1 MGKEFDLHRH
11 DEYSTFDGYGKPAEL
26 AKLAKELGY
35 DSLCTTNHGNTNG
48 LVQTYKACK
57 ENEIKAI
64 LGVEGYFLPK
74 YKEKERGYHLILI
87 AKNLTGYKNMNH
99 IQYEGENQKY
109 YNPIWD
115 FNILEKYHEGLI
127 CTTAC
132 VAGYL
137 GQCIKNNRYNLAR
150 KFLKRMQE
158 IFGEDFYVEV
168 QPYNIDENIFV
179 DTPQEQN
186 LQKFINIDAIKLA
199 EELGIKCILTSD
211 SHRGRKEDWPTYL
224 KMHEIAGHNL
234 DHIEDTYRERY
245 MPLPGE
251 MKKRFYE
258 MHKDVFGDIE
268 TKSLALEMVEN
279 LEEIEDKCEL
289 NYLDELEHSLPVLF
303 EDSYNVLVEKVK
315 QGLKDRGKWNKK
327 YWNRAQEEL
336 DVIKYHKFEDYFLMV
351 QDYVVWAKDN
361 GIVVGPGRGSACNS
375 IVCYALRIT
384 EVDSIYFNLEFRRF
398 LMKERH
404 KMPDID
410 LDFETARRGE
420 VIEYL
425 LTRYEGHAAQI
436 CSYGLYTIDNLVN
449 DLAKVCGLPTH
460 KEIEDSEVKI
470 NKSII
475 ADIKKFINEYMEE
488 GFLLDEI
495 LKADKRFEQY
505 NKAYDNIMTHFVK
518 LYGKV
523 RFIGTHAAGVAIT
536 GGNILDYTAIRIDS
550 KTGKQFTNY
559 NLIDIEDIGVIKF
572 DILGLKTMS
581 EIRDC
586 RTVTGIENFDISMIE
601 DKDVVK
607 GFASG
612 DCNGVFQLDKKS
624 VQQLLLNIHTS
635 CFNDVIAATAMNR
648 PGPLKQKQ
656 PELYAAN
663 KEAYE
668 MGEDV
673 GSEIKAFDK
682 YLKETYGTI
691 VYQEQIMAMAVE
703 IAGMTWDQAH
713 QITHFKIGIP
723 KFNWYFENE
732 YPKHEKAFIEGAK
745 KLGVTKEK
753 AKDMFKKFYEY
764 SFNKGHSVGYSLI
777 SAEQMYYKVHYPDV
791 FWFTKIKYAKDD
803 SDMYKYCEN
812 AVGDGAVVFLP
823 HVNYSQ
829 IKASLR
835 KIDGEFA
842 IQQGLSSIKGVG
854 EVAAKAIIE
863 ERKENGIF
871 TSYDNFLDRIQ
882 GKKVNKRVLELLI
895 EQGALEFKKKIY
907 ISRVKKY
914 NSALYARAERKNN

>member
-57 ENEIKAI
+57 NEGIKAI

-99 IQYEGENQKY
+99 IQYEGELQKY

-115 FNILEKYHEGLI
+115 FDMLERYHEGLI

-137 GQCIKNNRYNLAR
+137 GQCIKNFKYDLAR
-150 KFLKRMQE
+150 KYLKKMQS
-158 IFGEDFYVEV
+158 IFGDDFYIEI
-168 QPYNIDENIFV
+168 QPYNIDETILEGDN
-179 DTPQEQN
+179 EQN
-186 LQKFINIDAIKLA
+186 LQRFINTQAILMA
-199 EELGIKCILTSD
+199 EKLGIKCILTSD
-211 SHRGRKEDWPTYL
+211 SHRGRKEDWSTYL

-234 DHIEDTYRERY
+234 DHIEDTYKERY

-251 MKKRFYE
+251 MTERFMV
-258 MHKDVFGDIE
+258 MHKDDFGIRGVKRRAFHY
-268 TKSLALEMVEN
+268 TKNLA
-279 LEEIEDKCEL
+279 EIEDKCEL
-289 NYLDELEHSLPVLF
+289 NYLDNLEQKLPVLY
-303 EDSYNVLVEKVK
+303 EDSYNVLKEKVK

-327 YWNRAQEEL
+327 YWSRALEEL
-336 DVIKYHKFEDYFLMV
+336 DVIRFHKFEDYFLMV
-351 QDYVVWAKDN
+351 QDYVIWAKDN

-410 LDFETARRGE
+410 LDFETSRRGE

-425 LTRYEGHAAQI
+425 LTKYEGHAAQI
-436 CSYGLYTIDNLVN
+436 CSYGLYTVDNLIN
-449 DLAKVCGLPTH
+449 DLAKVCGLPTT
-460 KEIEDSEVKI
+460 KDVDEGEIKF
-470 NKSII
+470 NKSVI
-475 ADIKKFINEYMEE
+475 ADIKKYVNDYMEE
-488 GFLLDEI
+488 GFLLDEK
-495 LKADKRFEQY
+495 LQADDRFKQY
-505 NKAYDNIMTHFVK
+505 NKIYDDIMMHFVK

-536 GGNILDYTAIRIDS
+536 GGNILDYTAIRIES

-586 RTVTGIENFDISMIE
+586 RVATGTPGFDISMIE
-601 DKDVVK
+601 DENVIA
-607 GFASG
+607 GFATG
-612 DCNGVFQLDKKS
+612 NCNGVFQLDKSS
-624 VQQLLLNIHTS
+624 VQQLLLNIHTN
-635 CFNDVIAATAMNR
+635 CFNDVIAASAMNR

-663 KEAYE
+663 KAAYE

-673 GSEIKAFDK
+673 GSSIKAFDK

-723 KFNWYFENE
+723 KFNWYFEE
-732 YPKHEKAFIEGAK
+732 YYPKYEANFVKGAA
-745 KLGVTKEK
+745 KLGVPEDQ
-753 AKDMFKKFYEY
+753 AKDIFKKFYEY
-764 SFNKGHSVGYSLI
+764 SFNKGHSVGYSLV
-777 SAEQMYYKVHYPDV
+777 SAEQMYYKVYYPDV
-791 FWFTKIKYAKDD
+791 FWYSKIKYAKSD

-823 HVNYSQ
+823 HVNYSN

-835 KIDGEFA
+835 KVEGEFA

-854 EVAAKAIIE
+854 EVAAKAIVE

-871 TSYDNFLDRIQ
+871 VSYDDFLDRIQ
-882 GKKVNKRVLELLI
+882 GSKVNKKVLGLLI
-895 EQGALEFKKKIY
+895 EQGALEFKKSIY

-914 NSALYARAERKNN
+914 NSALYSRCSRKR